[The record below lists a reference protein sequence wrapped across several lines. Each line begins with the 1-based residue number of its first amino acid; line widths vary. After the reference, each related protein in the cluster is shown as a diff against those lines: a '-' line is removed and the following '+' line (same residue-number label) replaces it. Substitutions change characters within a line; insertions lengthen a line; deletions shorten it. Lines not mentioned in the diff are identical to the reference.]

1 MEPVFG
7 DKELDDRLAYELEIY
22 KVNGETFNVLME
34 NGKVTAESVSDFFL
48 AHMQDLKVTL
58 EDGERLLIDLISENF
73 NCSPENVPT
82 VINDKNNLFN
92 LLCNLIVRNPMLL
105 EQWLRENVGE
115 EI

>member
-7 DKELDDRLAYELEIY
+7 DKELDERLAYELEIY
-22 KVNGETFNVLME
+22 KVNGETFNALME
-34 NGKVTAESVSDFFL
+34 NGKVTTESVSNFFL
-48 AHMQDLKVTL
+48 AHMQQLKVTL
-58 EDGERLLIDLISENF
+58 DQGERLLTELIFENF

-92 LLCNLIVRNPMLL
+92 LLCNLIVRNPILL